1 MAIPTQ
7 AERDAFLW
15 MQGRMVELLLRHDAQ
30 RFRSTFDEH
39 IADQLE
45 HPLLARYRDLAVL
58 FYLRDELFDSILPR
72 IKRRLSFAAP
82 RELKIEDLPPRGRI
96 DWGRTATASWRDR
109 PGEVP
114 LEVQTRQR
122 RRHFATPEN
131 LLTVA
136 TILEYRAAIQHLL
149 DDETTRD
156 SAQAIRHPLH
166 EIVDTCTRELAFLQ
180 FAGLV
185 SEASAIV
192 AGYART
198 TTDDLE
204 GAVTDTLLPGR
215 NSAYDDLLD
224 WRHRLKRLQL
234 LDRTIAPEAQQM
246 LGADPDRDNY
256 LYQLWLFYELGELI
270 QQRGV
275 LIGWDYARMDL
286 TFTWGQDDDRCTY
299 RLQHDQAIA
308 GGPAYWRG
316 APGVRPDFYV
326 ERDDRQ
332 SVRDDHGAIL
342 WREPGYVLDAKY
354 YRPRDDD
361 PKAPSGPIKR
371 MIADL
376 QLTGE
381 RHGALIFAFHGDA
394 PDTAEGL
401 WRQLGVLTPHYASAQ
416 YIQPDVHIA
425 IWRVQPDSEGAIAS
439 LQRRLVGILDRVHQ
453 ALRAR
458 IEICCHGV
466 FVDTLSAN
474 AQGALASTTGLHWR
488 DSAALPEDLEDLLV
502 CPKPH
507 IAPWRVD
514 LVSLSRDCCANSV
527 LCHIKHQSGAK
538 KPQRLTALDE
548 IASAIKHDN
557 DMGEDA
563 AVVEAATRQVLAI
576 TKRYAQLLQ
585 PDIANYRRWV
595 RDELELEDLFDTTR
609 LLSEAQ
615 RETLALGRFLWE
627 QIDHIKASNF
637 AGPTLLFTG
646 VLEELTRI
654 TIYDRC
660 GDLHDYR
667 GKRLYRTLG
676 TLGKCKDFGG
686 ANWRI
691 LEQAIVHGG
700 YWHEQI
706 VANQILP
713 FSRWIDAIR
722 AIADI
727 RNHAAHEAQVARHDF
742 HTLTTLYFGSSKGG
756 IGVFNGLLL
765 TWRAPSP
772 GG

>member
-1 MAIPTQ
+1 MIPTSE
-7 AERDAFLW
+7 ERDAFLW
-15 MQGRMVELLLRHDAQ
+15 MQGRMVELLLRHDAS
-30 RFRSTFDEH
+30 RFRSTFGEH

-72 IKRRLSFAAP
+72 IKRRLSFVAP
-82 RELKIEDLPPRGRI
+82 RELMVEDLPPRGRI

-136 TILEYRAAIQHLL
+136 TLLEYRAAVQRLL
-149 DDETTRD
+149 DDEAIRD
-156 SAQAIRHPLH
+156 SAQAIRHPLN

-185 SEASAIV
+185 REASAIV
-192 AGYART
+192 EGYAST
-198 TTDDLE
+198 VTDDLE
-204 GAVTDTLLPGR
+204 VAVVGNLLPGR
-215 NSAYDDLLD
+215 NSAYDDLID
-224 WRHRLKRLQL
+224 WRRRLKRMQL
-234 LDRTIAPEAQQM
+234 LDRTAAPTAQPM

-256 LYQLWLFYELGELI
+256 LYQLWLFYELGELL

-275 LIGWDYARMDL
+275 LIGWDYARMTM
-286 TFTWGQDDDRCTY
+286 TFTWGQGDDGCTY

-326 ERDDRQ
+326 ERVDRQ
-332 SVRDDHGAIL
+332 SVCDDSGAIL

-361 PKAPSGPIKR
+361 PKTPSEPIKR
-371 MIADL
+371 MIADM
-376 QLTGE
+376 QLTSE
-381 RHGALIFAFHGDA
+381 RHGALLFAFHGST
-394 PDTAEGL
+394 PDRLATQGPDLQEGAIIPEPA
-401 WRQLGVLTPHYASAQ
+401 GAH
-416 YIQPDVHIA
+416 YIQPDLRIA
-425 IWRVQPDSEGAIAS
+425 TWRVQPEPADYAQVT
-439 LQRRLVGILDRVHQ
+439 QRQLTEILDIMHA
-453 ALRAR
+453 ALKTHVEVR
-458 IEICCHGV
+458 CHGV
-466 FVDTLSAN
+466 FLDTLSAD
-474 AQGALASTTGLHWR
+474 AQGALATAAGLYWR
-488 DSAALPEDLEDLLV
+488 DGQAVAENLDDLLV

-514 LVSLSRDCCANSV
+514 LVSLSRDCCANSS
-527 LCHIKHQSGAK
+527 LCHIKHQPGAQ
-538 KPQRLTALDE
+538 KPQRLTALEE
-548 IASAIKHDN
+548 ISKAIKRDTETG
-557 DMGEDA
+557 DETP
-563 AVVEAATRQVLAI
+563 VVEAATRQVLAI

-585 PDIANYRRWV
+585 PDIATYRRWV
-595 RDELELEDLFDTTR
+595 RDELEIEDLFDTTP
-609 LLSEAQ
+609 LLSDTQ

-627 QIDHIKASNF
+627 QIEHIKASNF

-646 VLEELTRI
+646 VLEELARA
-654 TIYDRC
+654 TIYDCC

-686 ANWRI
+686 TNWRI
-691 LEQAIVHGG
+691 LEQTIVQGG
-700 YWHEQI
+700 CWHEQI
-706 VANQILP
+706 VTNQTLS
-713 FSRWIDAIR
+713 FSRWIDTIR
-722 AIADI
+722 IIADI
-727 RNHAAHEAQVARHDF
+727 RNQAAHEAQVDQHDF
-742 HTLTTLYFGSSKGG
+742 HTLTTLYFGSSKSG

-765 TWRAPSP
+765 AWRMPS
-772 GG
+772 